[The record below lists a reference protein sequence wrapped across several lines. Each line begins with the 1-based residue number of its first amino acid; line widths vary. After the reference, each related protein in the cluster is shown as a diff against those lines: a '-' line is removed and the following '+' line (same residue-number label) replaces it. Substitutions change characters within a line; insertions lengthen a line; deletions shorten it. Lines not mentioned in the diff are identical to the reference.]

1 MASWGDDR
9 KRVSNRNLMNRSMTI
24 DKSLLFCV
32 AKDAVISVEW
42 VANTDE
48 KIVNFIAVKFW
59 GSDWLEYLENWR
71 DDLVLF
77 GEHEILTVECLY
89 FVD

>member
-1 MASWGDDR
+1 
-9 KRVSNRNLMNRSMTI
+9 MTI

-48 KIVNFIAVKFW
+48 KIVNFIAVEFW
-59 GSDWLEYLENWR
+59 GSGWLEYLENWG

-77 GEHEILTVECLY
+77 GELLNVLFCWLK
-89 FVD
+89 

>member
-1 MASWGDDR
+1 
-9 KRVSNRNLMNRSMTI
+9 MTI

-48 KIVNFIAVKFW
+48 KIVNFIAVEFW
-59 GSDWLEYLENWR
+59 GSGSLEYLENWR

-77 GEHEILTVECLY
+77 GEQEILTVECFY